1 MASKIYTKT
10 IDASVQGGTDNCLI
24 LDPQA
29 AYRVPFSFGDD
40 WTEVTVG
47 TFWSFTF
54 SPTDDNINET
64 SSTARHYSGGS
75 SADTWSYFGVCRNI
89 DGVNYLPNVNNKS
102 ENNNMCYAGYIWSQ
116 IYYTY
121 SSNNYADR
129 SRFYSNSLGDISN
142 QGVNNVVWHN
152 SAEAFTK
159 DDISKNYSPSSY
171 VYNPFYHS
179 HEATGFAG
187 YLGFKFR
194 KLPAENGFKRF
205 GITRFAYDG
214 NDATRRITDVTMTN
228 LKTHMNRENYALAV
242 ETVFDWGTVE
252 EDLPYPDSVL
262 IYNASQSCRPR
273 IHTLAIKRISNVAQ

>member
-10 IDASVQGGTDNCLI
+10 IDPSVQGGTDNCLI

-40 WTEVTVG
+40 WTEVKVG
-47 TFWSFTF
+47 AFWSFTF
-54 SPTDDNINET
+54 SPTDDNINEP
-64 SSTARHYSGGS
+64 SSSVRHYSGGS
-75 SADTWSYFGVCRNI
+75 GADTWSYFGVCRNI
-89 DGVNYLPNVNNKS
+89 DGVDYLPDVNNKS
-102 ENNNMCYAGYIWSQ
+102 GNNNMCYAGFVWSQ
-116 IYYTY
+116 IYYSTASSHHTY
-121 SSNNYADR
+121 S
-129 SRFYSNSLGDISN
+129 RFNSNSTIDISGG
-142 QGVNNVVWHN
+142 GVNNVVWHN
-152 SAEAFTK
+152 SAEPFVQS
-159 DDISKNYSPSSY
+159 DIAKNVSTVAY

-179 HEATGFAG
+179 HETTGFAG

-214 NDATRRITDVTMTN
+214 SEAARRITDVTMPN
-228 LKTHMNRENYALAV
+228 LKTHMNSEDYKNAV

-262 IYNASQSCRPR
+262 IYNASQTMRPR
-273 IHTLAIKRISNVAQ
+273 IHTLAVKRISNVAQ